1 MSGFAG
7 QNKPV
12 LAAIVAIVASCVDV
26 AQSGMAELPNRRLA
40 AGVTMGGGRPVRR
53 ATGGAW
59 SREQRFMVN
68 FSYRVGG
75 AETAAEDGL
84 ADAVD
89 LFTDAMI
96 ADPTLG
102 GLVISSDVDNSL
114 ADNPDYS
121 IWTNQERRIY
131 PVLVTVTQTA
141 QIPIT

>member
-1 MSGFAG
+1 MSGFTG
-7 QNKPV
+7 LNKPV
-12 LAAIVAIVASCVDV
+12 LAAIVAIVATCVNV
-26 AQSGMAELPNRRLA
+26 AQAGMAELPNRRLA
-40 AGVTMGGGRPVRR
+40 AGVTLGGGRPTRR

-59 SREQRFMVN
+59 MREQRFMVN

-75 AETAAEDGL
+75 AESAAEDGL

-89 LFTDAMI
+89 LFTDAVL

-102 GLVISSDVDNSL
+102 GLVMNTDVDNSL

-141 QIPIT
+141 QIPI

>member
-1 MSGFAG
+1 MSGFTG

-40 AGVTMGGGRPVRR
+40 AGVTIGGGNPQRR

-59 SREQRFMVN
+59 QRSQRFMVN

-75 AETAAEDGL
+75 AESAAEDGI

-89 LFTDAMI
+89 LFTDAI
-96 ADPTLG
+96 ITDPTLS
-102 GLVISSDVDNSL
+102 GLVINAEVDNSL

-121 IWTNQERRIY
+121 IWTGQERRIY

-141 QIPIT
+141 QIPI